1 MRKLLRFAVFVMA
14 SRLIKSEDDRKILI
28 KRIERQKLPFTAT
41 IEYGKTRTWRQN
53 RLQRL
58 WLNEIAEQ
66 LGDVT
71 PEEVRGLVKLKHGVP
86 LLRAENPAFCAK
98 YDRLIKP
105 LPYEVKLEYMMEP
118 LDFPITRLMK
128 TDQKTRYLDSILKE
142 YSEQG
147 VVLTIPEERY

>member
-1 MRKLLRFAVFVMA
+1 MSMLQSPQKAEAGGFA
-14 SRLIKSEDDRKILI
+14 
-28 KRIERQKLPFTAT
+28 P
-41 IEYGKTRTWRQN
+41 TRRAVHMSVSWR
-53 RLQRL
+53 
-58 WLNEIAEQ
+58 
-66 LGDVT
+66 
-71 PEEVRGLVKLKHGVP
+71 GVP